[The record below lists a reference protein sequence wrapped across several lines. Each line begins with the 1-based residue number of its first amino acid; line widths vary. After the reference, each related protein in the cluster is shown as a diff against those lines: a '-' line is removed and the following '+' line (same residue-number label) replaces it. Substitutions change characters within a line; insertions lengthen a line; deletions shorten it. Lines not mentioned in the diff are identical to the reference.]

1 MNARSILFARGTIV
15 LCGAAILLAAGCKK
29 MPNRKP
35 GFTAAINAYYST
47 HPACLWT
54 DPVQFPAQVDKSDA
68 SEMAEYNALVD
79 QGLLARS
86 GAEKDPRRADEGEA
100 VNHYDLSDKGRSAWT
115 VDAQKP
121 GYGNFCYGHRDVSSI
136 DNWTP
141 TDGSRGSTSVVNYH
155 YTVKGAPAWATAIA
169 AQNVFPRLHA
179 DLSGPQVDQALLM
192 SNGPGHGWQV
202 TSVRQMQVPGADGD
216 ASD

>member
-1 MNARSILFARGTIV
+1 MNARSIVVARGTTV
-15 LCGAAILLAAGCKK
+15 LCVAAILLATGCKK

-35 GFTAAINAYYST
+35 GLTAAINAYYST

-68 SEMAEYNALVD
+68 NKTAEYDALVD
-79 QGLLARS
+79 QGLLVRT
-86 GAEKDPRRADEGEA
+86 GADASRVDEQEA
-100 VNHYDLSDKGRSAWT
+100 VNRYDVSDKGRSVWT
-115 VDAQKP
+115 ADAQKP
-121 GYGNFCYGHRDVSSI
+121 GYGDFCYGHRDVSSI
-136 DNWTP
+136 DSWTP
-141 TDGSRGSTSVVNYH
+141 TDGSRGSTSVVDYH

-179 DLSGPQVDQALLM
+179 DLNGPQADQAVLM